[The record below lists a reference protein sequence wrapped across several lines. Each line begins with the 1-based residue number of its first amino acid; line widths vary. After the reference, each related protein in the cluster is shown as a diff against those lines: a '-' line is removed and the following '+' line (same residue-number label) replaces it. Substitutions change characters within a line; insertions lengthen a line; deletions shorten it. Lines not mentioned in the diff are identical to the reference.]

1 MFATVQ
7 RMRDKFGERELVQLT
22 DIEEPYTDQINLT
35 KLQAAL
41 DAANSEVE
49 CYLVSRYALPLQ
61 TPPAFLI
68 ELACDM
74 ARYHACTG
82 AMSDNDPIK
91 TRYEAAVKKLE
102 KISEGGI
109 GIGGTPIGE
118 AKPLET
124 SSNNVMVQVGRRD
137 FGGRGW

>member
-7 RMRDKFGERELVQLT
+7 LMRDKFGERELIQLT
-22 DIEEPYTDQINLT
+22 DIEQPYTDQINLT

-41 DAANSEVE
+41 DAANSEIE
-49 CYLVSRYALPLQ
+49 SYLVGRYELPLQ

-68 ELACDM
+68 ALACDM

-91 TRYEAAVKKLE
+91 NRYETAVKTLKE
-102 KISEGGI
+102 ISKGTI
-109 GIGGTPIGE
+109 GIGGTPVGE